1 MAEMRKNVVAD
12 TSFYICHACNLKRI
26 DHLENLLQSFQF
38 HYGPIINEEIPHLGK
53 HDDRLRKQITPH
65 ATNYAVLF
73 KPFSKR
79 GKHLEEDGEYEAIGI
94 AVELSMT
101 GELDYLIID
110 DNGPKNFAKNK
121 IARIYPTLSTEKI
134 VGTVGFI
141 RDCHK
146 KESLLTKDEC
156 ISRLKSMYDTH
167 LLYKKEGRT
176 QRPCSLDDK
185 FVEETLLPLI
195 KELED

>member
-1 MAEMRKNVVAD
+1 MAEMRKHVVAD
-12 TSFYICHACNLKRI
+12 TSFYICHACNLKRT
-26 DHLENLLQSFQF
+26 DLLEKFLQSFQF
-38 HYGPIINEEIPHLGK
+38 HYGPIIDDEIPHLGK
-53 HDDRLRKQITPH
+53 NDDKIRKQITHHPD
-65 ATNYAVLF
+65 NYAALF

-121 IARIYPTLSTEKI
+121 IAQIYPILSRDKI
-134 VGTVGFI
+134 VGTIGFI

-156 ISRLKSMYDTH
+156 VNHLKSMYDTH
-167 LLYKKEGRT
+167 LLYKEEGQK